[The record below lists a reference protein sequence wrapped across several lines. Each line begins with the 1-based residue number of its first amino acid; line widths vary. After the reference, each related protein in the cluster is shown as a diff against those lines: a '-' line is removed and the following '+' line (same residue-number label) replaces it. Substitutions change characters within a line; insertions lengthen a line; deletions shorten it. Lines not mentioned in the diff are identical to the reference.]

1 MTPEER
7 KKAIREA
14 LAVLRD
20 DIQNLRDECAMKI
33 TPHLLAFETN
43 MYSEYDIYEAIES
56 LAKIDAD
63 SFFETVGFEL
73 MHMCEDIREC
83 FAYEN
88 QGGKQS

>member
-7 KKAIREA
+7 KKAIRES
-14 LAVLRD
+14 LEILRD
-20 DIQNLRDECAMKI
+20 DIEKMRDECAEKI

-83 FAYEN
+83 FVDEN
-88 QGGKQS
+88 Q